1 MLPAIMSPDE
11 DLGALLEPDQA
22 EAVEQ
27 RDRERP
33 IPGGEPDCP
42 VCGERMIRR
51 VERHPAPRSD
61 DSPFR
66 VRLVCGAENCRRWTV
81 YDW

>member
-1 MLPAIMSPDE
+1 MTFD
-11 DLGALLEPDQA
+11 DNLGPLLD
-22 EAVEQ
+22 VEQ
-27 RDRERP
+27 AGKLEARDRAKP
-33 IPGGEPDCP
+33 GPGGEPDCP
-42 VCGERMIRR
+42 ACGGPMVRM

-66 VRLVCGAENCRRWTV
+66 VRLVCAAEDCRRWTV